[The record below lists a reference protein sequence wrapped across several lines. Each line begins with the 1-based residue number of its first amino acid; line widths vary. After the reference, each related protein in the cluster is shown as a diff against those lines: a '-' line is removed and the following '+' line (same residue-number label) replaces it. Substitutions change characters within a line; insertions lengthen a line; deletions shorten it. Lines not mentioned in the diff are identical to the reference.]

1 MTFLLVRF
9 DLIKTRKLVISAL
22 VGAVYI
28 ALTILLA
35 PISYG
40 AVQFR
45 ISEALTVLP
54 YYFPATA
61 WGLFVGCLISNIFS
75 PAASILDIVFGSLA
89 TLLAGYITSKVKS
102 MWLAPLPP
110 VIINAAVVGAILA
123 YTTAPGSFMAAFPA
137 IALSVGVGELAVC
150 YVLGL
155 PLLLAMS
162 KFKEMWQDKL
172 S

>member
-1 MTFLLVRF
+1 MIT
-9 DLIKTRKLVISAL
+9 TRKLVVSAL

-54 YYFPATA
+54 FHIPATA

-75 PAASILDIVFGSLA
+75 PMVTVLDIVFGSLA
-89 TLLAGYITSKVKS
+89 TLLAGYITSRIKS
-102 MWLAPLPP
+102 VWLAPLPP
-110 VIINAAVVGAILA
+110 VVINAVVVGAVLA
-123 YTTAPGSFMAAFPA
+123 YTTAPGAFLTAFPA
-137 IALSVGVGELAVC
+137 IALSVGIGEFVVC
-150 YVLGL
+150 YALGL
-155 PLLLAMS
+155 PILLAMS
-162 KFKEMWQDKL
+162 KLKAIWQDEL
-172 S
+172 